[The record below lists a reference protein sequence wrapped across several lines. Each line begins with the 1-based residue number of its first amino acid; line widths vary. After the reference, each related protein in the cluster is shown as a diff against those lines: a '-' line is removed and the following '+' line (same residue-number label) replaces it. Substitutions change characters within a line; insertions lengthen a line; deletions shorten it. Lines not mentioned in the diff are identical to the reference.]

1 MPSDAPS
8 SSAQPTDIT
17 AWFSQHPVAAL
28 WIGAFCLWVSVCLI
42 LRLWIIHRNTPL
54 HRRLFWSLV
63 LLFPL
68 FGWLAYAGFFRI
80 PSLNDFPCSENPD
93 AGTGGGWD

>member
-8 SSAQPTDIT
+8 SPAQPFDIA

-28 WIGAFCLWVSVCLI
+28 CIAAFCLCVSVCLI
-42 LRLWIIHRNTPL
+42 LRLWLIHRRTPL

-63 LLFPL
+63 LLIPL
-68 FGWLAYAGFFRI
+68 FGWLAYAGFFHI
-80 PSLNDFPCSENPD
+80 PSPNGSPCAENPD